1 MNTNYMARIS
11 YLADLPLTA
20 LLGLAPIFLGAGF
33 LPAGF
38 LAAGFLARDAFLV
51 ADFFAAEAFLAGAL
65 TLPAFLAIFL
75 GALEPTFPDPD
86 FCCAFSFLAAALWAT
101 ILRSF
106 SSAESL
112 KQPEPFLPAGA
123 PGTRTP
129 PSRIFFSTLFRA
141 PAF

>member
-1 MNTNYMARIS
+1 MDTNYMARIN
-11 YLADLPLTA
+11 YFLVALPLAA
-20 LLGLAPIFLGAGF
+20 LLGLAPIFLVE
-33 LPAGF
+33 GF
-38 LAAGFLARDAFLV
+38 LAAILFANGAFLV

-75 GALEPTFPDPD
+75 GALEPTFPDPS
-86 FCCAFSFLAAALWAT
+86 FCCAFSFLTAALWAT
-101 ILRSF
+101 VMRSF

-112 KQPEPFLPAGA
+112 KQPEPFLPAAA

-129 PSRIFFSTLFRA
+129 SSRIFFSTLFRV

>member
-1 MNTNYMARIS
+1 MDTNYIARIS
-11 YLADLPLTA
+11 YFLVALPLAA

-33 LPAGF
+33 L
-38 LAAGFLARDAFLV
+38 AAGFLAIDTFLV
-51 ADFFAAEAFLAGAL
+51 ADFFAAKAFLAG
-65 TLPAFLAIFL
+65 AFLAIFL
-75 GALEPTFPDPD
+75 GALEPTFPNDD

-101 ILRSF
+101 VIRSF

-129 PSRIFFSTLFRA
+129 PSRIFFNTLFRV
-141 PAF
+141 PDF